1 MLVCTFQWIPL
12 TINDPLLAHGDIL
25 TCSLAVYGDGA
36 KLVEV
41 EDGTADSCVVAPGGP
56 VTSLTVRTKSGD
68 KLSAESAPCPVP
80 PHLAKQPAKQS
91 AKQSAADTAADSDS
105 DSELMEKL
113 QKHSPAISAAPR
125 SRELVINYN
134 AFPDIDSDIGPRELS
149 NIAEEPEDEYSDSET
164 ERRQGP
170 SVAKLDLANLYKNPL
185 LNNNNV
191 WKPSSTSTSTTAT
204 STPGQKAESSQV
216 TNSQFSAQQRLQ
228 PPPLDN
234 ANTGNKNL
242 EQESGDTAPAPS
254 TRWVPVRA
262 VNQTSQNF
270 QRELESIRIKKL

>member
-1 MLVCTFQWIPL
+1 M
-12 TINDPLLAHGDIL
+12 
-25 TCSLAVYGDGA
+25 YGDGA

-134 AFPDIDSDIGPRELS
+134 AFADIDSDIGPSELS
-149 NIAEEPEDEYSDSET
+149 DIAEEPEDEYSDSET
-164 ERRQGP
+164 VSFRR
-170 SVAKLDLANLYKNPL
+170 
-185 LNNNNV
+185 
-191 WKPSSTSTSTTAT
+191 SSGCSPRSWTTPT
-204 STPGQKAESSQV
+204 
-216 TNSQFSAQQRLQ
+216 
-228 PPPLDN
+228 
-234 ANTGNKNL
+234 
-242 EQESGDTAPAPS
+242 PS
-254 TRWVPVRA
+254 TR
-262 VNQTSQNF
+262 T
-270 QRELESIRIKKL
+270 

>member
-1 MLVCTFQWIPL
+1 M
-12 TINDPLLAHGDIL
+12 
-25 TCSLAVYGDGA
+25 YGDGV

-41 EDGTADSCVVAPGGP
+41 EDGTADSCVVTPGGP

-80 PHLAKQPAKQS
+80 PHLAKQP

-134 AFPDIDSDIGPRELS
+134 AFPDIDSDIGPSELS
-149 NIAEEPEDEYSDSET
+149 DIAEEPEDEYSDSET
-164 ERRQGP
+164 ERRQGS
-170 SVAKLDLANLYKNPL
+170 SVAKLDLANMYKNPL

-191 WKPSSTSTSTTAT
+191 WKPASTSTSTT
-204 STPGQKAESSQV
+204 STPGQKVESSQV
-216 TNSQFSAQQRLQ
+216 TNSQFQQRLQ
-228 PPPLDN
+228 PPQLDN
-234 ANTGNKNL
+234 ANTVNKNL

-254 TRWVPVRA
+254 TRWVSVRA
-262 VNQTSQNF
+262 VNKNSQNF
-270 QRELESIRIKKL
+270 TVPREGHKLKLESMINRCLNIVSKKRCNWAACPQRS

>member
-1 MLVCTFQWIPL
+1 M
-12 TINDPLLAHGDIL
+12 
-25 TCSLAVYGDGA
+25 YGDGA

-41 EDGTADSCVVAPGGP
+41 EDGTADSCVVTPGGP

-134 AFPDIDSDIGPRELS
+134 AFPDIDSDIGPSELS
-149 NIAEEPEDEYSDSET
+149 DIAEEPEDEYSDSET
-164 ERRQGP
+164 ERRQGS
-170 SVAKLDLANLYKNPL
+170 SVAKLDLANMYKNPL

-191 WKPSSTSTSTTAT
+191 WKPASTSTSTT
-204 STPGQKAESSQV
+204 STPGQKVESSQV
-216 TNSQFSAQQRLQ
+216 TNSQFQQRLQ
-228 PPPLDN
+228 PPQLDN
-234 ANTGNKNL
+234 ANTVNKNL
-242 EQESGDTAPAPS
+242 GQESGDTAPAPS
-254 TRWVPVRA
+254 TRWVLVRA
-262 VNQTSQNF
+262 VNETSQNF
-270 QRELESIRIKKL
+270 TELESIYNKQAFKCSKQRCNWATCPQRS